1 MSIRQT
7 MYTFKLF
14 ICIKVKTKSLCKHAS
29 VSKIRYYTFFFLKQM
44 ILEIDY
50 HKEKIRHP
58 LPFARLKSA
67 PCSPR
72 GGGSRILSRI
82 THFIYYSPGFF
93 LPWFLCQGYGKIAI
107 LLQMTI
113 FFFLSQMIK
122 TSATK
127 YPFLF
132 VTCFAKLFLYI
143 ACDKR
148 HCLIQNTGLLLP
160 DFLEV

>member
-113 FFFLSQMIK
+113 FFFFKPNDKNLCNKVSFSFCDLLCKII
-122 TSATK
+122 
-127 YPFLF
+127 F
-132 VTCFAKLFLYI
+132 V
-143 ACDKR
+143 
-148 HCLIQNTGLLLP
+148 HCM
-160 DFLEV
+160 